1 MYIAT
6 KLLARLGAPAAA
18 LGGLMWAAK
27 VIYEGGSGRSYP
39 QDLTDALLFVV
50 PLLLLVGFAGLYLH
64 CRGRLGEQENLSLA
78 GFILGSVGLAGAS
91 ISSGLWALG
100 VVSDV
105 LVGLWGGTFFVALG
119 LMLLGGS
126 ILQAGLLGHWKAVPL
141 IVGVTGL
148 LAVAMPPWNLAGGT
162 VWGLFGF
169 TWVALGY
176 VLRSGEHEI
185 VRQNAPVR

>member
-1 MYIAT
+1 
-6 KLLARLGAPAAA
+6 
-18 LGGLMWAAK
+18 
-27 VIYEGGSGRSYP
+27 
-39 QDLTDALLFVV
+39 
-50 PLLLLVGFAGLYLH
+50 
-64 CRGRLGEQENLSLA
+64 
-78 GFILGSVGLAGAS
+78 
-91 ISSGLWALG
+91 
-100 VVSDV
+100 
-105 LVGLWGGTFFVALG
+105 
-119 LMLLGGS
+119 MLLGGS